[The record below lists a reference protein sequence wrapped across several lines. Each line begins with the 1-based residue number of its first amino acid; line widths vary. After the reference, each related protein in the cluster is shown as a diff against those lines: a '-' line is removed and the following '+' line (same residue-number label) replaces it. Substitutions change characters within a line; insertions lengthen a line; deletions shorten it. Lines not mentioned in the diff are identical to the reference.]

1 MNYAELFQCLHQHDV
16 RYLICG
22 GLALN
27 LHGVPRMT
35 ADVDIILD
43 LHSENLKKFE
53 TCASKL
59 NYKLTIPVKFGDVAD
74 DEKRKELIQ
83 SKNLIA
89 LSFYNYDKNFLVLDV
104 LIDFPIAFDEMWGQ
118 KAIRNNGG
126 SEIYLVSIDHLI
138 KLKEY
143 SNRIQDQQDI
153 YFLSKIKNAK

>member
-1 MNYAELFQCLHQHDV
+1 MNYSALFQCLQQNQV

-22 GLALN
+22 GLAVN

-43 LHSENLKKFE
+43 LIPENIKKFQ

-59 NYKLTIPVKFGDVAD
+59 NYKLTVPINLNDLSD
-74 DEKRKELIQ
+74 HQKRKDIIQ

-104 LIDFPIAFDEMWGQ
+104 LIDFPIEFDEMWNQ
-118 KAIRNNGG
+118 KVIRNNGG
-126 SEIYLVSIDHLI
+126 SEICLVSIDHLI

-153 YFLSKIKNAK
+153 YFLSRIKNGN